1 MGPGVDPHLY
11 KPTAGDISAITSCD
25 LLIYHGLKL
34 EGKLGATLEKAKEN
48 QVTTYSVCSVI
59 ADGKLLEFG
68 SEDDLYPDPH
78 LWFSPDLWVECMLGV
93 AQRLGTAFPSQKDQ
107 IIAKAKDIKSQWLEI
122 AEWARTELNSI
133 PKHKR
138 ILVTSHDAFRYFGE
152 FYDIE
157 VIALQGIST
166 SQEAGLAD
174 RTNLVDFIREK
185 GIGCVFVESSV
196 NPKAIKEIANET
208 GISIGAP
215 LYSDALGDGSQIV
228 IGPREKSLSC
238 NSWAGMTIYNV
249 QSILEGL
256 RN

>member
-1 MGPGVDPHLY
+1 MYAWSRSKARHC
-11 KPTAGDISAITSCD
+11 ISFSKRSD
-25 LLIYHGLKL
+25 H
-34 EGKLGATLEKAKEN
+34 
-48 QVTTYSVCSVI
+48 
-59 ADGKLLEFG
+59 
-68 SEDDLYPDPH
+68 SE
-78 LWFSPDLWVECMLGV
+78 
-93 AQRLGTAFPSQKDQ
+93 SQGH
-107 IIAKAKDIKSQWLEI
+107 KSQWLEI

-185 GIGCVFVESSV
+185 GIGCVCESSV

-228 IGPREKSLSC
+228 IGPRENLYH
-238 NSWAGMTIYNV
+238 A
-249 QSILEGL
+249 ILGQV
-256 RN
+256 